1 MNLGGENCVVN
12 LCAIIRI
19 IHTKNAVSIENLGKC
34 EKSCVQQWRCKVCC
48 LLLLYVLKRSI
59 MHETGFTK
67 LFSSIVSSTI
77 WQEDDKTRIVW
88 ITILAL
94 SNRYGEVGAS
104 VPGLAALA
112 NVSLDDCNAALQK
125 LKSPDPYSRSKQ
137 YEGRRIEEVE
147 GGFLI
152 LNYGFYRDKMRNRA
166 EYYREWRARNKTA
179 TILTTPP
186 PIAEAEAEA
195 DIR

>member
-1 MNLGGENCVVN
+1 
-12 LCAIIRI
+12 
-19 IHTKNAVSIENLGKC
+19 
-34 EKSCVQQWRCKVCC
+34 
-48 LLLLYVLKRSI
+48 

-152 LNYGFYRDKMRNRA
+152 LNYGFYRDKMRSRA